1 MYTNIRSV
9 QILINL
15 LKKHEIKDIVLSP
28 GGSDVPL
35 IHSIETDDYFTCYS
49 VVDERSAA
57 YFTMGLAQE
66 SKRIAACICTSGTAV
81 CNYLPG
87 VTEAF
92 YQNVPILVIT
102 ADKDPYFQGQL
113 ETQKIDQ
120 TIIFNGVIKKS
131 VSLPLIK
138 CDDDEWLCNRLI
150 NEALLSLRHHGTG
163 PAHINI
169 PITGDTGTFDA
180 MQLPEERCI
189 HITDLSANDNVWKDF
204 ALKLSQAKRILI
216 VVGQNINF
224 SSEDIQTLN
233 TFFNIYN
240 CIYAVEHLSNL
251 DCNGTVYTYPLTEM
265 NCSTALNRLRPD
277 IIISIGNNL
286 AAYILKPFL
295 RANYRSLENWLVT
308 ESGEVRDAYK
318 SLTDI
323 FECSVSRFFELMVK
337 FAPDNAKNAMKYYQ
351 DWNIELEAI
360 KLPLEFE
367 FSNFYVAKRLSQ
379 VIPDNSL
386 LHLAILNSTRIMQFF
401 KLAKGV
407 RTYSNVGALG
417 IDGCFSTFVGQASA
431 TEDLAFLIIGDL
443 SFFYDMNA
451 AGLRSIS
458 SNVRIILLNNGG
470 GSEFHFFLGKEKIPT
485 IDKHICA
492 EHNKTAEG
500 WIRSLGYEYYSAST
514 KDEFDDAIV
523 KFGKKSN
530 KQLFMEVF
538 TKMDEDAELTRKMY
552 KDNYQGPNK
561 SIKNAL
567 KAVLSDKQIRK
578 VKRIIQAI
586 KE

>member
-1 MYTNIRSV
+1 MYSNIRSV

-35 IHSIETDDYFTCYS
+35 IHSIETDDYFSCYS

-66 SKRIAACICTSGTAV
+66 SGRIAACICTSGTAV

-87 VTEAF
+87 ITEAF
-92 YQNVPILVIT
+92 YQNVPILAIT

-120 TIIFNGVIKKS
+120 TTIFNGVIKKS

-138 CDDDEWLCNRLI
+138 CNDDEWLCNRLI
-150 NEALLSLRHHGTG
+150 NEALLSLQHHGNG
-163 PAHINI
+163 PVHINI
-169 PITGDTGTFDA
+169 PITGNTDTFDT

-189 HITDLSANDNVWKDF
+189 KITNLSANDNVWKSM

-224 SSEDIQTLN
+224 TSEDLQTLN
-233 TFFNIYN
+233 AFFNIYN
-240 CIYAVEHLSNL
+240 CIYSVEHLSNL
-251 DCNGTVYTYPLTEM
+251 DCNGTVFTYPLTEM
-265 NCSTALNRLRPD
+265 SGSTALNRLIPD

-286 AAYILKPFL
+286 AAYGLKPFL
-295 RANYRSLENWLVT
+295 RANYRNMENWLVT

-318 SLTDI
+318 SLTEI

-337 FAPDNAKNAMKYYQ
+337 FAPSNAKNTMNYFK
-351 DWNIELEAI
+351 DWNTELEVI
-360 KLPLEFE
+360 KLPIEFE

-379 VIPDNSL
+379 VIPENSL

-401 KLAKGV
+401 TLAQGV
-407 RTYSNVGALG
+407 RTYSNVGSLG
-417 IDGCFSTFVGQASA
+417 IDGCFSTFAGQASA
-431 TEDLAFLIIGDL
+431 SEDLAFLIIGDL

-485 IDKHICA
+485 IDSYICA

-500 WIRSLGYEYYSAST
+500 WIRSLGYDYYSATT
-514 KDEFDDAIV
+514 KEDFDNAIV

-530 KQLFMEVF
+530 KPLFLEVF
-538 TKMDEDAELTRKMY
+538 TKMEEDAVLTRKMY
-552 KDNYQGPNK
+552 KDNSQSPNR
-561 SIKNAL
+561 SIKDVL

-578 VKRIIQAI
+578 VKRIIRAI